1 MTDKPTIQERY
12 ARASGSSRLR
22 LREHYTGA
30 LEVVIAAGWSRPT
43 IGTTLMRLQSEFDA
57 QISQK
62 VHASA
67 AARRMRITKL
77 RSLPESKAAL
87 IAKAKDWEAPDRAV
101 DVLLW
106 WLDQVCP
113 ACHGTQYQI
122 IQNTNRQS
130 AHPCKVCRG
139 TGQTRCPH
147 GNKGQLLI
155 GWLDECVYSAK
166 TGMRKRLHNV

>member
-67 AARRMRITKL
+67 AAGQKIL
-77 RSLPESKAAL
+77 S
-87 IAKAKDWEAPDRAV
+87 
-101 DVLLW
+101 
-106 WLDQVCP
+106 QVSGL
-113 ACHGTQYQI
+113 HG
-122 IQNTNRQS
+122 S
-130 AHPCKVCRG
+130 DK
-139 TGQTRCPH
+139 
-147 GNKGQLLI
+147 
-155 GWLDECVYSAK
+155 W
-166 TGMRKRLHNV
+166 